1 MTRFGMLLA
10 APLCA
15 AALALGACGDDD
27 LGDTIASEEYIS
39 QCEEQLSSQQ
49 GELIND
55 EQVAQICKCT
65 QDKLVEQDL
74 GDRSLDDENLRDE
87 GEKVGRE
94 CALEVLQAQT
104 GGAGTETTG

>member
-15 AALALGACGDDD
+15 AALALAACGGEDE
-27 LGDTIASEEYIS
+27 DTIASGEYIA
-39 QCEEQLSSQQ
+39 QCEEQLGAQQ

-55 EQVAQICKCT
+55 EQVAQICQCT

-74 GDRSLDDENLRDE
+74 GDRSLDDESLRDE